1 MQLVIDIG
9 NTRIKAA
16 LFEKDEIKHSFVFQS
31 LEEVIESD
39 IFQQF
44 TITYCIVGSV
54 VNGMEA
60 FIEKLNQKVNVSIFT
75 TDTPIPIQ
83 NNYKSANTLGSD
95 RLAASIGGNT
105 LFPNEN
111 VLVIDAGTC
120 IKYNFTNKQ
129 NQYIGGA
136 ISPGLE
142 MRFKA
147 LHTFTARLPLLSVDY
162 GFNDLIGKNSTE
174 SILSG
179 VQTAVVAEVDGLI
192 DEYKN
197 KFSDL
202 KIVLTGGDYN
212 FFEKRLKNSI
222 FADPFLILK
231 GLNAI
236 LKFNTVN
243 KV

>member
-39 IFQQF
+39 LFQQF

-54 VNGMEA
+54 VNGIEA

-147 LHTFTARLPLLSVDY
+147 LHTFTARLPLLSVDD